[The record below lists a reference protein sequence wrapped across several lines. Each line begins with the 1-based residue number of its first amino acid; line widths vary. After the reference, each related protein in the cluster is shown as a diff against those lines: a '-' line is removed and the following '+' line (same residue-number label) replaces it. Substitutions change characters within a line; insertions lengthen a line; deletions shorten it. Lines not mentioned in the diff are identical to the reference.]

1 MLDDGR
7 MEPLSLRDTL
17 VQAHTIREI
26 YTDSP
31 LTVAALHRLLL
42 AVLHRVFRP
51 MNRHVWAELWVKGQG
66 QWKPTTLDEYLIG
79 KSDERR
85 TKAAVQ
91 CLE

>member
-1 MLDDGR
+1 MKSFFNLLEEAWIPCIMLDGR

-51 MNRHVWAELWVKGQG
+51 MNRHVWAELWAKGQG
-66 QWKPTTLDEYLIG
+66 QWEAYDT
-79 KSDERR
+79 
-85 TKAAVQ
+85 
-91 CLE
+91 